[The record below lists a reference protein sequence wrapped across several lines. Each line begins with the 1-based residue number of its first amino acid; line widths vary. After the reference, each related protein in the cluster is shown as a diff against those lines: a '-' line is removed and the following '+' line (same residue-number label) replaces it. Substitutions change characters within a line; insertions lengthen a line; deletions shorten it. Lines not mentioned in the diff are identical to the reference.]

1 MILNDKRLCDTC
13 IFMADSYHFD
23 MCLHPLRRDKG
34 RLGEILDTAIVWN
47 GNCPVYI
54 EGEPCFY
61 DLLDS
66 ADSFEDRMK
75 NAERVR
81 LKLAMCFGEN
91 GKVTAKDLTETLREK
106 SIVSG
111 RFIRAEKNFRESRN

>member
-1 MILNDKRLCDTC
+1 
-13 IFMADSYHFD
+13 MADSCHFD

-34 RLGEILDTAIVWN
+34 RLGKILDTAIVWN

-75 NAERVR
+75 NAETVR
-81 LKLAMCFGEN
+81 LGLVMYFWEN
-91 GKVTAKDLTETLREK
+91 GKVTAKDLTKALTQK
-106 SIVSG
+106 SLENVGEVKKLTRVFS
-111 RFIRAEKNFRESRN
+111 